1 MDYSGVIHGACSFRK
16 NLIAAVLTL
25 GLVNPL
31 LATEPVDI
39 NSADA
44 TALADAIDGVGMKRA
59 QAIIDYR
66 TMHGPFKN
74 VEELANVRGIGERT
88 VTQSRERLVAH

>member
-1 MDYSGVIHGACSFRK
+1 MQTFRN

-44 TALADAIDGVGMKRA
+44 TALADAIDGGGMKRA
-59 QAIIDYR
+59 QAIIDYPTR
-66 TMHGPFKN
+66 HGPFKN
-74 VEELANVRGIGERT
+74 VEELANVLGIGERT
-88 VTQSRERLVAH
+88 VTQSRGRLVAH

>member
-1 MDYSGVIHGACSFRK
+1 MQTFRK

-31 LATEPVDI
+31 LATEPVEI

-44 TALADAIDGVGMKRA
+44 MALAGAIDGVGMKRA

-88 VTQSRERLVAH
+88 VTQSRGRLVAH

>member
-1 MDYSGVIHGACSFRK
+1 MQTFRK

-25 GLVNPL
+25 GLLNPL
-31 LATEPVDI
+31 LATQPVNI

-44 TALADAIDGVGMKRA
+44 TALADATDDVGTKRA

-66 TMHGPFKN
+66 AMHGPFTN

>member
-1 MDYSGVIHGACSFRK
+1 MQTFRN

>member
-1 MDYSGVIHGACSFRK
+1 MQTFRK

-25 GLVNPL
+25 GLLNPL
-31 LATEPVDI
+31 LATQPVNI

-44 TALADAIDGVGMKRA
+44 TALADATDDVGTKRA

-66 TMHGPFKN
+66 AMHGPFTN
-74 VEELANVRGIGERT
+74 VEELANGRGSGERT